1 MRLRATSEICVIH
14 SHIKSPLYNYYL
26 LGRLIV
32 LKRLKPTLSSPKLK
46 KHGKIFRHDFLLIAS
61 ARLGFYDRDAV

>member
-1 MRLRATSEICVIH
+1 MRLTATSEMCVIH

-26 LGRLIV
+26 LGRLVV
-32 LKRLKPTLSSPKLK
+32 LKHLKSALSSPKLK
-46 KHGKIFRHDFLLIAS
+46 KHGRIFRHDFLLIVS